1 MRRWIRGRAP
11 ATTVTCE
18 TSAGS
23 WRRAMADQLERED
36 REARVRALDERR
48 SILLQAPAGSGK
60 TSVLTQRFLRLLA
73 TVDDP
78 GAILAVTFTR
88 KAAAEMRA
96 RVTQALRGEV
106 RADEPGAPELGG
118 LAEAARQHA
127 RSRGR
132 SPEEDTQALRIQ
144 TIDSFTYWL
153 ASQLPIAARAG
164 GALEVTETPDELY
177 RRAARRTLLTA
188 EHDAALG
195 ADAALLFERLDNQWI
210 LVERLLA
217 EMLEK
222 RAHWLRYV
230 LGSDPGELCAR
241 VNASLSHM
249 VRGEL
254 ARILARLPRALRLA
268 AEELPGIGAL
278 REDPAHLGAWKR
290 LAAST
295 LTGGHW
301 RQRLTARGLG
311 AAYEEGAA
319 RTALRSCIEE
329 LRRVDGLAELLGSA
343 ARLPAA
349 LDASDQAAIAALS
362 RVLARSALEL
372 HAEFADSGRVDYTY
386 VTGAARAAL
395 AEAGQPTELALRTG
409 LSLQHILVDEFQDT
423 SLAQFQLLEA
433 LTAAWEEGDG
443 RTLFVVG
450 DPRQSI
456 YRFRDTEVGLFL
468 RARDHGIGN
477 VRLTPLRLARNFRAT
492 EPLVAWNNAV
502 FERVFPADDD
512 LRAGAIAFSASVAR
526 VLPQPCA
533 AGAAAPVRLRVFP
546 DDPAGEAAA
555 IVSRIVE
562 LRRDDPRGTVAVL
575 VAAHAHAVPVVT
587 ALREAHVDIRGVDLV
602 PLAERPIVRDLV
614 QLTRAL
620 HDLGDRAAW
629 LAVLRAPWCGASLA
643 ALTALSGLDE
653 PQLIWEAL
661 NDDAR
666 LARCAPGELAR
677 LVRVRDGLAQALE
690 GRGEGP
696 VADSLEATWAQLGAP
711 DAYAESELNDA
722 RSFFGALAE
731 RAAASEWLGPE
742 DFEALLR
749 DLYSDPG
756 ASSANAVQVMTIH
769 RAKGLE
775 FDHVLVPAL
784 ERVVGA
790 AERPLL
796 RWIDLPREHGA
807 SDLIVAP
814 TPTIG
819 EEGGGELNAFLAGL
833 LTTRARHERTRLMYV
848 AATRARVTLHLSG
861 APKMKSGARLDPDPR
876 SLLACLWPALAER
889 FQTQAPAP
897 GAPSAGRAQA
907 LPLRRLH
914 DAWCSPELPAAEP
927 LPHLP
932 LERSSI
938 ETPEFSWV
946 GETQR
951 HIGTVVHALL
961 AQIADAPALPTGEQL
976 EAQREAVLRQLRRA
990 GVPEG
995 ERAEA
1000 ANLVLTALARTLA
1013 DERGRWILGAGHR
1026 EAHSE
1031 LALTGLTAGRLRSVV
1046 IDCCFVD
1053 EAGTRWVIDYKSS
1066 RHEGG
1071 ALESFLDQE
1080 MQRYRGQL
1088 SGYVALARALG
1099 PQPVRAALYFPL
1111 LGAFREL
1118 S

>member
-1 MRRWIRGRAP
+1 
-11 ATTVTCE
+11 
-18 TSAGS
+18 
-23 WRRAMADQLERED
+23 MADQLERED
-36 REARVRALDERR
+36 LEARVRALDERR

-96 RVTQALRGEV
+96 RVIRALRGEV

-132 SPEEDTQALRIQ
+132 SLEADTQALRIQ

-268 AEELPGIGAL
+268 AQELPGIGAL

-319 RTALRSCIEE
+319 RTALRSCIEG
-329 LRRVDGLAELLGSA
+329 LRRVDGLAELLGST

-372 HAEFADSGRVDYTY
+372 HAEFADSGLVDYTY

-450 DPRQSI
+450 DPMQSI
-456 YRFRDTEVGLFL
+456 YRFRDAEVGLFL

-526 VLPQPCA
+526 VLPEAGA
-533 AGAAAPVRLRVFP
+533 AAAAAPVRLRVLP

-575 VAAHAHAVPVVT
+575 VAAHSHAVPVVT

-677 LVRVRDGLAQALE
+677 LVRVRDVLAQALE

-749 DLYSDPG
+749 DLYS
-756 ASSANAVQVMTIH
+756 
-769 RAKGLE
+769 
-775 FDHVLVPAL
+775 
-784 ERVVGA
+784 
-790 AERPLL
+790 
-796 RWIDLPREHGA
+796 WIDLPSESGPT
-807 SDLIVAP
+807 DLLVAP
-814 TPTIG
+814 APGIG
-819 EEGGGELNAFLAGL
+819 EEEGGELAAYIGRLHARRNA
-833 LTTRARHERTRLMYV
+833 HERTRLMYV
-848 AATRARVTLHLSG
+848 AATRARRTLYLSG
-861 APKMKSGARLDPDPR
+861 APRSRADGSVAPEART
-876 SLLACLWPALAER
+876 LLGCLWPVLGER
-889 FQTQAPAP
+889 FESGEPRASPA
-897 GAPSAGRAQA
+897 GASPPIPPPRAVT
-907 LPLRRLH
+907 LRRLREG
-914 DAWCSPELPAAEP
+914 WRGPELPPATP

-932 LERSSI
+932 LGRASLD
-938 ETPEFSWV
+938 PREFSWV

-951 HIGTVVHALL
+951 HVGTVVHAFL
-961 AQIADAPALPTGEQL
+961 ARLADSDPLPTPEAL
-976 EAQREAVLRQLRRA
+976 EGAREAVARQLERA
-990 GVPEG
+990 GVPER
-995 ERAEA
+995 EQDEA
-1000 ANLVLTALARTLA
+1000 TRQVLAALARTVA
-1013 DERGRWILGAGHR
+1013 DERGRWLLGAGHR
-1026 EAHSE
+1026 EASSE
-1031 LALTGLTAGRLRSVV
+1031 LALTGLAAGRLRSVV
-1046 IDCCFVD
+1046 IDRCFVD
-1053 EAGTRWVIDYKSS
+1053 ESGTRWVVDYKTS

-1071 ALESFLDQE
+1071 GLESFLAE
-1080 MQRYRGQL
+1080 ELERYRGQL
-1088 SGYVALARALG
+1088 STYAALAHQLG
-1099 PQPVRAALYFPL
+1099 PEPVRAALYFPL
-1111 LGAFREL
+1111 LRAFREL
-1118 S
+1118 DVRA